1 MISKSN
7 SNRGAASQAASSRL
21 VSSRRSLHKTKKF
34 RLNPLNNL
42 QPFSLLRCT
51 SLCDAWVVIMT
62 SRQARKARRAA
73 EREAR
78 KFAGKQQI
86 SEAKLAANRANAEKS
101 AGPKSEE
108 GKARSSRNS
117 FKHGLYSKQLV
128 LPGEDPAALDALKA
142 DVRSEHQP
150 ANETE
155 EILVNELAE
164 QYWRLRRARRLEA
177 ELLSSDDIVLSRLA
191 AVQRMMSSAERGFH
205 KALSTLRQLQ
215 KDRGFVPQ
223 KQECGFVPQSDQNPD
238 CQGAVKLTAE
248 RCELTAH
255 SGFVPANP
263 ISEPQPGVPWHV
275 RFSA

>member
-1 MISKSN
+1 VGFSPWVRSFD
-7 SNRGAASQAASSRL
+7 SAASASLPTLGFPFTKLKKKILPNRL
-21 VSSRRSLHKTKKF
+21 KNLPPIFRSG
-34 RLNPLNNL
+34 
-42 QPFSLLRCT
+42 CT
-51 SLCDAWVVIMT
+51 GLVRGSARIMT
-62 SRQARKARRAA
+62 ARQARKARRAA

-78 KFAGKQQI
+78 KLAEKQPPI
-86 SEAKLAANRANAEKS
+86 SEAKLAANRTNAEKS
-101 AGPKSEE
+101 TGPKSEE

-142 DVRSEHQP
+142 DLRAEHQP

-215 KDRGFVPQ
+215 KDRGFVAANSAQSTEPLERAEPQ
-223 KQECGFVPQSDQNPD
+223 PSRD
-238 CQGAVKLTAE
+238 CQGAV
-248 RCELTAH
+248 ELTADR
-255 SGFVPANP
+255 SSLPAPIGFVPQNA
-263 ISEPQPGVPWHV
+263 
-275 RFSA
+275 SAPTHL

>member
-1 MISKSN
+1 MS
-7 SNRGAASQAASSRL
+7 A
-21 VSSRRSLHKTKKF
+21 
-34 RLNPLNNL
+34 
-42 QPFSLLRCT
+42 
-51 SLCDAWVVIMT
+51 
-62 SRQARKARRAA
+62 RQARKARRAA

-78 KFAGKQQI
+78 KLAEKQQPI

-101 AGPKSEE
+101 TGPKSEE

-142 DVRSEHQP
+142 DLRAEHQP

-177 ELLSSDDIVLSRLA
+177 ELLSSDDIVLTHLA
-191 AVQRMMSSAERGFH
+191 AVQRIMSSAERGFH

-223 KQECGFVPQSDQNPD
+223 KQQSGFVPQSDQNPD
-238 CQGAVKLTAE
+238 YQGAVKLTAE

-255 SGFVPANP
+255 SGFVPAIP
-263 ISEPQPGVPWHV
+263 FPSRDLACQGTSALAREGGVRLTAESCARIAP
-275 RFSA
+275 SAALAR